1 MLAPTRV
8 FDSLSNTQSPSRVR
22 PGRALWFQEAY
33 SRSSVS
39 IKCTGSMM
47 RRPSALGAAGVQQG
61 LQHFL
66 VCQGRRDLP
75 AQRHDADAVGNA
87 PAQTAHRII
96 AVAALAGDVFLGY
109 GAVGAGQAQ
118 AEETFPGGQHTGVIG
133 QTGFAGGRAVPPGE
147 VKGGGAQGE
156 TRGTRSGTLRG
167 QHQKARRLGLGE
179 RVAPEVGAFKQIP
192 VPGGGGD

>member
-1 MLAPTRV
+1 MYRV
-8 FDSLSNTQSPSRVR
+8 DD
-22 PGRALWFQEAY
+22 AEA
-33 SRSSVS
+33 V
-39 IKCTGSMM
+39 GV
-47 RRPSALGAAGVQQG
+47 GGGGVQQG

-118 AEETFPGGQHTGVIG
+118 AEGTFPGGQHTGVIG
-133 QTGFAGGRAVPPGE
+133 QAGFAGGRAVPPGE

-167 QHQKARRLGLGE
+167 QHQKARCLGLGE
-179 RVAPEVGAFKQIP
+179 RVAPEVGVFKQIP